1 MYINSENSKT
11 SKTCVLILKLTDQLD
26 LKRGEISVAL
36 SNLSIFYTLKNIK
49 SSSITINLSSNME
62 LWIWITWWI
71 IFYSTYSRLLYIH
84 LFQINHLVVY

>member
-11 SKTCVLILKLTDQLD
+11 SKPCVLILKLTDQLD
-26 LKRGEISVAL
+26 LKRGEKSVAL

-62 LWIWITWWI
+62 LWI
-71 IFYSTYSRLLYIH
+71 
-84 LFQINHLVVY
+84 